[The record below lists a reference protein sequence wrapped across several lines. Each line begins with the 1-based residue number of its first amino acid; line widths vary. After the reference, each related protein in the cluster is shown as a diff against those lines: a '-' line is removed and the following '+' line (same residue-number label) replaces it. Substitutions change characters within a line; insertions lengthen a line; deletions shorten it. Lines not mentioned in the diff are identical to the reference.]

1 MKKHEFKKGD
11 VIAVPYFR
19 AVAKVGGIRFDEYL
33 LDWEASEMELLLLPS
48 HLPVAYVEENFVLV
62 EGGDR
67 K

>member
-1 MKKHEFKKGD
+1 MPNSEFKKGD
-11 VIAVPYFR
+11 VIAFPYFR
-19 AVAKVGGIRFDEYL
+19 SVAKVGGISFDEYL
-33 LDWEASEMELLLLPS
+33 LEWDADEIELLLLPS